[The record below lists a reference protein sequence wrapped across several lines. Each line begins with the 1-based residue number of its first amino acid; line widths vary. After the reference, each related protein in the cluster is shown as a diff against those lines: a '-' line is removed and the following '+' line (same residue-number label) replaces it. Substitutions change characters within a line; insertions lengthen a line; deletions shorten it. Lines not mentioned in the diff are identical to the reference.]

1 MATTVLMLVGMLLAA
16 LLVEPLVRR
25 IHLPFAALLV
35 LAGFV
40 GSELLVAN
48 GIDTG
53 VRASN
58 FPGLI
63 LYVLLPLLV
72 FESAYH
78 TDLRQ
83 LLRGL
88 PMILMLAVP
97 MLVLSVV
104 ITALGVWAG
113 INHPGFPWTA
123 ALLAGVL
130 LSATDPT
137 AIIALLNRST
147 NGRRL
152 AVMLNGES
160 LLNDALIIVLFSIVL
175 SMALAPQQ
183 AGNWQQALPHFV
195 RIVGGGML
203 VGVAVGALAA
213 LLLKLFHGTTR
224 EAVVTLISAYAA
236 LLIAQQV
243 FQVSGIVATL
253 CTGLILGTLA
263 RRGQM
268 QARRFIAAFWRL
280 AAWIA
285 YAMMFLLMGVTVTLE
300 MFSQRWLAILITIVA
315 VLLARSLA
323 VGVAMLLVSPLPGS
337 RPHGVVEG
345 GVLVWGGLRGGV
357 TLALA
362 LALPVQLDYWW
373 TIQAIAFG
381 TVLFTLFVQAPTLPL
396 LLKRLHYAEHRP
408 NKT

>member
-1 MATTVLMLVGMLLAA
+1 MAVTVLMLVGMLLAA
-16 LLVEPLVRR
+16 LLVEPLARR
-25 IHLPFAALLV
+25 IHLPFAAVLV

-48 GIDTG
+48 GLDTG

-88 PMILMLAVP
+88 PIILMLAVP
-97 MLVLSVV
+97 MLLLSAI
-104 ITALGVWAG
+104 ITAAGVWAG

-137 AIIALLNRST
+137 AIIALLNRSPR
-147 NGRRL
+147 GRRL

-160 LLNDALIIVLFSIVL
+160 LLNDALIIVLFSMML

-183 AGNWQQALPHFV
+183 GGGWQQALPHFLF
-195 RIVGGGML
+195 IVGGGVL
-203 VGVAVGALAA
+203 VGVAVGAVAA
-213 LLLKLFHGTTR
+213 LLLKVFHGSTR
-224 EAVVTLISAYAA
+224 EAVVTLIGAYAA
-236 LLIAQQV
+236 LLLSQQV
-243 FQVSGIVATL
+243 FQVSGIIATM
-253 CTGLILGTLA
+253 CAGLILGALA
-263 RRGQM
+263 RSGRV
-268 QARRFIAAFWRL
+268 QAWRFVGGFWRL
-280 AAWIA
+280 AAWVA

-323 VGVAMLLVSPLPGS
+323 VGVGMLLVSPLPGD
-337 RPHGVVEG
+337 RPRGRAEA
-345 GVLVWGGLRGGV
+345 GVLIWGGLRGGV

-362 LALPVQLDYWW
+362 LALPVELDYWW

-396 LLKRLHYAEHRP
+396 ILRRLR
-408 NKT
+408 